1 MNEPVSFAFESDIA
15 IWRHSGRM
23 SLDGAIRL
31 VAKAI
36 VAAREGGI
44 RKLLVDTTGL
54 DGFDPPSLASRH
66 QIVRAWAGASGGA
79 VQLAVLVRPE
89 MSDPE
94 RFGVVAA
101 GNFGVEG
108 DEFMSEGDAL
118 AWLRSR

>member
-23 SLDGAIRL
+23 SLDRAIRF
-31 VAKAI
+31 VTEAI
-36 VAAREGGI
+36 VAARECGI

-66 QIVRAWAGASGGA
+66 RIVREWANASGGA
-79 VQLAVLVRPE
+79 VQLAIVVRPE

-101 GNFGVEG
+101 GNFGIEG
-108 DEFMSEGDAL
+108 DEFMSECDAL

>member
-1 MNEPVSFAFESDIA
+1 VNEPFSFAFDSDIA
-15 IWRHSGRM
+15 IWRHSGKM
-23 SLDGAIRL
+23 SLDRAIGFITE
-31 VAKAI
+31 AI
-36 VAAREGGI
+36 VAARERGI